1 MADVSLAP
9 AASTGA
15 PTGAQPRRAR
25 PSHARPSHA
34 GSSRPHPSRVH
45 VALRIAALSSL
56 ALLAACSLPRSGP
69 NKNEIFSG
77 AVERGG
83 NTHVIYVNDHVAR
96 AASFAPAY
104 GFGSDFTRAGAV
116 GADEIRPGDV
126 LGLTIWENV
135 DDGLLASLGQT
146 NTNLQELQVDSAGY
160 IFVPYAGRVRASGNS
175 PDQLRQIITQRLAS
189 QTPDP
194 QVTVTRVA
202 GDGATVSVMGKVNG
216 QGVFPIERP
225 TRTLSSM
232 LARAGGVSI
241 DPEIAVVTVKR
252 GNSSGKVW
260 LRDLYANPRYDV
272 ALRPGDVILVEED
285 QRSFTAL
292 GALGG
297 QTKVPLG
304 SEQINAI
311 EAIAMVGGLSTQLAD
326 PTGVFILRDEPQSVA
341 QRVLGKSVY
350 GDTRMAYVLDLTRPN
365 GLFLARDFMIRDGDT
380 VYVTE
385 APYVQWQK
393 TLSAITGAAGTARSL
408 DSIAN

>member
-1 MADVSLAP
+1 MADLSFPAP
-9 AASTGA
+9 GA
-15 PTGAQPRRAR
+15 GMRR
-25 PSHARPSHA
+25 
-34 GSSRPHPSRVH
+34 
-45 VALRIAALSSL
+45 ALRIVALSSL
-56 ALLAACSLPRSGP
+56 AVLAACGLPRSGP
-69 NKNEIFSG
+69 NKNEIFQGS
-77 AVERGG
+77 VERGG
-83 NTHVIYVNDHVAR
+83 NTHILYVNDHVAR
-96 AASFAPAY
+96 AANFSPAY
-104 GFGSDFTRAGAV
+104 GFGPDFTAVGSV

-135 DDGLLASLGQT
+135 DDGLLASLGQS
-146 NTNLQELQVDSAGY
+146 NTNLQQLQVDSAGY
-160 IFVPYAGRVRASGNS
+160 IFVPYAGRVRAAGNS
-175 PDQLRQIITQRLAS
+175 PDELRRIITARLES

-194 QVTVTRVA
+194 QVTVTRLA

-225 TRTLSSM
+225 TRTLSAM
-232 LARAGGVSI
+232 LAKAGGVSI

-252 GNSSGKVW
+252 GGNTGKVW

-304 SEQINAI
+304 SEEINAI
-311 EAIAMVGGLSTQLAD
+311 EAIAMVGGLSSNLAD
-326 PTGVFILRDEPQSVA
+326 PTGVFVLRDEPMSVA
-341 QRVLGKSVY
+341 RNVLGRDVY
-350 GDTRMAYVLDLTRPN
+350 GDQRMAYVLDLTRPN

-393 TLSAITGAAGTARSL
+393 TLGAITGAAGTANTL
-408 DSIAN
+408 EAIAN

>member
-1 MADVSLAP
+1 MVDQ
-9 AASTGA
+9 T
-15 PTGAQPRRAR
+15 PTLNATRGRRA
-25 PSHARPSHA
+25 
-34 GSSRPHPSRVH
+34 
-45 VALRIAALSSL
+45 LRLAAMASLIALS
-56 ALLAACSLPRSGP
+56 ACGLPRSGP
-69 NKNEIFSG
+69 NKNEIFQG

-83 NTHVIYVNDHVAR
+83 NTHIIYVNDHVAR
-96 AASFAPAY
+96 AANFAPSY
-104 GFGSDFTRAGAV
+104 GFGSDFTAAGSV

-135 DDGLLASLGQT
+135 DDGLLASLGQS
-146 NTNLQELQVDSAGY
+146 NTNLQELQVDSGGY
-160 IFVPYAGRVRASGNS
+160 IFVPYAGRIKAAGNS
-175 PDQLRQIITQRLAS
+175 PDELRRIITSRLKE

-225 TRTLSSM
+225 TRTLSAM
-232 LARAGGVSI
+232 LAKAGGVSI
-241 DPEIAVVTVKR
+241 DPEVAVVTVKR
-252 GNSSGKVW
+252 GRNSGKVW
-260 LRDLYANPRYDV
+260 LKDLYANPRYDI
-272 ALRPGDVILVEED
+272 ALRPGDVVLVEED

-311 EAIAMVGGLSTQLAD
+311 EAIAMVGGLSSQLAD
-326 PTGVFILRDEPQSVA
+326 PTGVFVLRDEPMSVA
-341 QRVLGKSVY
+341 RNVLGKDVY
-350 GDTRMAYVLDLTRPN
+350 GDQRMAYVLDLTRPN

-393 TLSAITGAAGTARSL
+393 TLGAITGAAS
-408 DSIAN
+408 SANALENVAN

>member
-1 MADVSLAP
+1 MLAI
-9 AASTGA
+9 
-15 PTGAQPRRAR
+15 
-25 PSHARPSHA
+25 
-34 GSSRPHPSRVH
+34 
-45 VALRIAALSSL
+45 VALAG
-56 ALLAACSLPRSGP
+56 LAACGLPRSGP
-69 NKNEIFSG
+69 NKNEIYKGS
-77 AVERGG
+77 VDRGG
-83 NTHVIYVNDHVAR
+83 NTNVIYVNDHVTRTANF
-96 AASFAPAY
+96 AASY
-104 GFGSDFTRAGAV
+104 GFGADFIGAGQV

-135 DDGLLASLGQT
+135 DDGLLASMGSS
-146 NTNLQELQVDSAGY
+146 NTPLTELQVDSAGY
-160 IFVPYAGRVRASGNS
+160 IFVPYAGRIRAAGNS
-175 PDQLRQIITQRLAS
+175 PDALRQIITTRLES

-225 TRTLSSM
+225 TRSLSAM

-252 GNSSGKVW
+252 GRNTGKVW
-260 LRDLYANPRYDV
+260 LRDLYANPRNDV

-304 SEQINAI
+304 SEEINAI
-311 EAIAMVGGLSTQLAD
+311 EAIAMVGGLSSGLAD
-326 PTGVFILRDEPQSVA
+326 PTGVFVLRDEPQSVA
-341 QRVLGKSVY
+341 RNVLGRELY
-350 GDTRMAYVLDLTRPN
+350 GDQRMAYVLDLTRPN

-393 TLSAITGAAGTARSL
+393 TLGAITGGAATANSL
-408 DSIAN
+408 STLGGG

>member
-1 MADVSLAP
+1 M
-9 AASTGA
+9 
-15 PTGAQPRRAR
+15 RF
-25 PSHARPSHA
+25 
-34 GSSRPHPSRVH
+34 
-45 VALRIAALSSL
+45 AALASVV
-56 ALLAACSLPRSGP
+56 LLAACALPRSGP
-69 NKNEIFSG
+69 NKNEIFQG

-83 NTHVIYVNDHVAR
+83 NTHIIYVNDHVAR
-96 AASFAPAY
+96 AASFAPSY
-104 GFGSDFTRAGAV
+104 GFGSDFTSAGSV

-135 DDGLLASLGQT
+135 DDGLLASLGQS

-160 IFVPYAGRVRASGNS
+160 IFVPYAGRVKAAGNS
-175 PDQLRQIITQRLAS
+175 PDELRRLITSRLSA

-194 QVTVTRVA
+194 QVTVTRIA

-225 TRTLSSM
+225 TRTLSAM
-232 LARAGGVSI
+232 LAKAGGVSI
-241 DPEIAVVTVKR
+241 DPEVAVVTVKR
-252 GNSSGKVW
+252 GGNTGRVW
-260 LRDLYANPRYDV
+260 LKDLYANPRFDV

-311 EAIAMVGGLSTQLAD
+311 EAIAMVGGLSSNLAD
-326 PTGVFILRDEPQSVA
+326 PTGVFVLRDEPMSVA
-341 QRVLGKSVY
+341 RNVLGQDVY
-350 GDTRMAYVLDLTRPN
+350 GDQRMAYVLDLTRPN

-393 TLSAITGAAGTARSL
+393 TLGAITGAAGTANAL
-408 DSIAN
+408 NNTVN

>member
-1 MADVSLAP
+1 MA
-9 AASTGA
+9 AA
-15 PTGAQPRRAR
+15 
-25 PSHARPSHA
+25 A
-34 GSSRPHPSRVH
+34 GC
-45 VALRIAALSSL
+45 A
-56 ALLAACSLPRSGP
+56 LPRSGP
-69 NKNEIFSG
+69 SKREIFKG

-83 NTHVIYVNDHVAR
+83 DARIIYVNNHVVR
-96 AASFAPAY
+96 ATAYTPSY
-104 GFGSDFTRAGAV
+104 GFSSDFLGAGQV

-135 DDGLLASLGQT
+135 DDGLLASMGQS
-146 NTNLQELQVDSAGY
+146 NTPLQELQVDSAGY
-160 IFVPYAGRVRASGNS
+160 IFVPYAGRIRAAGNS
-175 PDQLRQIITQRLAS
+175 PDALRRIITQRLES

-194 QVTVTRVA
+194 QVMVTRVA
-202 GDGATVSVMGKVNG
+202 GDGATVSVMGRVNG

-225 TRTLSSM
+225 TRTLSAM

-241 DPEIAVVTVKR
+241 DPEVAVVTVKR
-252 GNSSGKVW
+252 GRSSGKVW
-260 LRDLYANPRYDV
+260 LRDLYANSRNDV

-304 SEQINAI
+304 SEEINAI
-311 EAIAMVGGLSTQLAD
+311 EAIAMVGGLSSSLAD
-326 PTGVFILRDEPQSVA
+326 PTGVFVLRDEPQSVA
-341 QRVLGKSVY
+341 RAVLGENVI
-350 GDTRMAYVLDLTRPN
+350 GDQRMAYVLDLTRAN

-393 TLSAITGAAGTARSL
+393 TLSAITGGATTADTLS
-408 DSIAN
+408 SIGS